1 MAGLDD
7 PYVRNWKDCRNYN
20 RALGKDEELKEMITA
35 KEYRERMA
43 RLQEKVSSQDLDVFL
58 VSQEESIYYL
68 TGVSYRPLER
78 PFFIL
83 VWPDKPAELL
93 VPALEGEHLEAAPNV
108 GGVSTYWEYPSPIG
122 EGYAEKLAEL
132 LAKVKRIGVEPGLS
146 QEISTQLPGR
156 EVIVLPLIEEL
167 RLVKSP
173 AEVDMI
179 RQAAHYA
186 DEAVRR
192 VIATAYYGV
201 SELELF
207 SQGRAVQTQIIK
219 EVGYDVLTTNLLVG
233 AWPAPMSAQPH
244 SVPKV
249 TDRLKEGPHIALASL
264 RVNGY
269 AAECERTFFLEPPTD
284 EVVAAFKTMQEA
296 RRKAFEMIRPGASC
310 AEIDCQ
316 VKGFLQKEGYADKLL
331 HRTGHG
337 FGLGIHEG
345 PWVAEGNQET
355 LQENMLISVEP
366 GIYLTGV
373 GGVRHS
379 DTVLVTKSGY
389 ACLTRYPT
397 ELEQL
402 IVTSYKPINRLIGLV
417 TRRAVGI

>member
-1 MAGLDD
+1 
-7 PYVRNWKDCRNYN
+7 
-20 RALGKDEELKEMITA
+20 MITA
-35 KEYRERMA
+35 KEYNDRMA
-43 RLQEKVSSQDLDVFL
+43 RLQNKVSEQALGVFL

-78 PFFIL
+78 PFFIF
-83 VWPDKPAELL
+83 VWPDQPAMLL
-93 VPALEGEHLEAAPNV
+93 VPALEGDHLKAAPNV
-108 GGVSTYWEYPSPIG
+108 GSVFTYWEYPSPSG
-122 EGYAEKLAEL
+122 EGFGEKLAGL
-132 LAKVKRIGVEPGLS
+132 LTKVKRMGVEPGLS
-146 QEISTQLPGR
+146 QEIVTQLPDK
-156 EVIVLPLIEEL
+156 EVAVLPLIEEL

-173 AEVDMI
+173 AEVAMI

-186 DEAVRR
+186 DEAVRK

-219 EVGYDVLTTNLLVG
+219 EVGYDVLTTSILAG

-249 TDRLKEGPHIALASL
+249 SDRLNEGPHIALAL
-264 RVNGY
+264 MRVNGY
-269 AAECERTFFLEPPTD
+269 AAECERTFFLKQPAS
-284 EVVAAFKTMQEA
+284 EVIAAFKTMQEA
-296 RRKAFEMIRPGASC
+296 RRKAFEMVRPGASC

-316 VKGFLQKEGYADKLL
+316 TKEFLQKEGYGDKLL

-337 FGLGIHEG
+337 FGLGNHEG
-345 PWVAEGNQET
+345 PWVAEGSQEI
-355 LQENMLISVEP
+355 LRENMLISIEP
-366 GIYLTGV
+366 GIYLPGV

-379 DTVLVTKSGY
+379 DTVLVTKTGY
-389 ACLTRYPT
+389 EILTGYPT
-397 ELEQL
+397 ELDQL
-402 IVTSYKPINRLIGLV
+402 TVTSNKPVKRLVGMI

>member
-1 MAGLDD
+1 MKNSIT
-7 PYVRNWKDCRNYN
+7 V
-20 RALGKDEELKEMITA
+20 EEF
-35 KEYRERMA
+35 RERMV
-43 RLQEKVSSQDLDVFL
+43 RLQTKVRENQLDVFI

-83 VWPDKPAELL
+83 VWPDPPAELL
-93 VPALEGEHLEAAPNV
+93 VPALEGEHLKAAPNV
-108 GGVSTYWEYPSPIG
+108 GGVSTYWEYPSPQG
-122 EGYAEKLAEL
+122 EGYAEKLASL
-132 LAKVKRIGVEPGLS
+132 LSRVKRIGVEPGLS
-146 QEISTQLPGR
+146 REISERLPDV
-156 EVIVLPLIEEL
+156 EVNVLPLIEEL

-173 AEVDMI
+173 AEVAMI
-179 RQAAHYA
+179 RRAAHYA
-186 DEAVRR
+186 DEAVRK

-219 EVGYDVLTTNLLVG
+219 ELGYDVLTTSILAG
-233 AWPAPMSAQPH
+233 TWPAPMSAQPH
-244 SVPKV
+244 SVPTV

-269 AAECERTFFLEPPTD
+269 AAECERTFFLKQPTD
-284 EVVAAFKTMQEA
+284 EVSAAFKTMQEA
-296 RRKAFEMIRPGASC
+296 RRKAFEMIRPGAMC
-310 AEIDCQ
+310 EEIDCRT
-316 VKGFLQKEGYADKLL
+316 KEFLQQEGYGDKLL

-337 FGLGIHEG
+337 FGMGIHEG
-345 PWVAEGNQET
+345 PWVAEGSQEI
-355 LQENMLISVEP
+355 LQENMLISIEP
-366 GIYLTGV
+366 GIYLPGI

-389 ACLTRYPT
+389 ECLTRYPT
-397 ELEQL
+397 ELDQ
-402 IVTSYKPINRLIGLV
+402 VTITSDKPIKRLIGIV

>member
-1 MAGLDD
+1 M
-7 PYVRNWKDCRNYN
+7 
-20 RALGKDEELKEMITA
+20 MITDQ
-35 KEYRERMA
+35 EFTERMV
-43 RLQEKVSSQDLDVFL
+43 RLQEAVSHQQLDVFL

-83 VWPDKPAELL
+83 VWPDRPAELL
-93 VPALEGEHLEAAPNV
+93 VPALEEEHLKAAPNV
-108 GGVSTYWEYPSPIG
+108 GGVSSYWEYPSPPG
-122 EGYAEKLAEL
+122 EGYAEKLASL
-132 LAKVKRIGVEPGLS
+132 LARVKRIGVEPGLS
-146 QEISTQLPGR
+146 QEISTRLPAG
-156 EVIVLPLIEEL
+156 EVIVLPLIEKL

-173 AEVDMI
+173 AEVAMI

-186 DEAVRR
+186 DEAVRK
-192 VIATAYYGV
+192 VISTAYYGV

-219 EVGYDVLTTNLLVG
+219 EVGYDVLTTSILAG

-244 SVPKV
+244 SVPTV
-249 TDRLKEGPHIALASL
+249 TDRLKEGPHIALAL
-264 RVNGY
+264 MRVNGY
-269 AAECERTFFLEPPTD
+269 AAECERTFFLKPPTG
-284 EVVAAFKTMQEA
+284 EVIAAFKTMLEA
-296 RRKAFEMIRPGASC
+296 RRKAFEMVRPGASC

-316 VKGFLQKEGYADKLL
+316 TKEFLQKEGYGDKLL

-337 FGLGIHEG
+337 FGLGNHEG
-345 PWVAEGNQET
+345 PWVAEGSQEI
-355 LQENMLISVEP
+355 LKENMLISVEP
-366 GIYLTGV
+366 GIYLPGV

-389 ACLTRYPT
+389 ESMTRYPT
-397 ELEQL
+397 DLNQL
-402 IVTSYKPINRLIGLV
+402 TVTAYKPIKRLVGMV

>member
-1 MAGLDD
+1 
-7 PYVRNWKDCRNYN
+7 
-20 RALGKDEELKEMITA
+20 MITVQ
-35 KEYRERMA
+35 EYTERMV
-43 RLQEKVSSQDLDVFL
+43 RLQEAVSHQPVEVFL

-83 VWPDKPAELL
+83 VWPDRPADLL
-93 VPALEGEHLEAAPNV
+93 VPALEGEHLKAAPNV
-108 GGVSTYWEYPSPIG
+108 GGVSTYWEYPSPAG
-122 EGYAEKLAEL
+122 EGYTEKLASL
-132 LAKVKRIGVEPGLS
+132 LDRVERIGVEPGLS
-146 QEISTQLPGR
+146 QEISTQLPDG

-173 AEVDMI
+173 AEVAMI

-219 EVGYDVLTTNLLVG
+219 EVGYDVLTTSILAG

-249 TDRLKEGPHIALASL
+249 TDRLEEGPHIALAL
-264 RVNGY
+264 MRVNGY
-269 AAECERTFFLEPPTD
+269 VAECERTFFLKPPIKD
-284 EVVAAFKTMQEA
+284 VIAAFKTMLEA
-296 RRKAFEMIRPGASC
+296 RRMAFELVRPGASC
-310 AEIDCQ
+310 AEIDCRTRE
-316 VKGFLQKEGYADKLL
+316 FLQKEGYGDKLL

-337 FGLGIHEG
+337 FGLGNHEG
-345 PWVAEGNQET
+345 PWVAEGSQEI
-355 LQENMLISVEP
+355 LKENMLISIEP
-366 GIYLTGV
+366 GIYLPGF

-379 DTVLVTKSGY
+379 DTVLVTKDGY
-389 ACLTRYPT
+389 ESLTKYLT
-397 ELEQL
+397 DLASL
-402 IVTSYKPINRLIGLV
+402 TVISYKPLKHIIGSI
-417 TRRAVGI
+417 TRRAVGT